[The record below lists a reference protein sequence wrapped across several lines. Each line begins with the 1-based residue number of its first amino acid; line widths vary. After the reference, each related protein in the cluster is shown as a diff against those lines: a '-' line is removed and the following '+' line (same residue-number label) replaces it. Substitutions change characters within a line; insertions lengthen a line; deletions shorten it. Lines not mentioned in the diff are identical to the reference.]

1 MSFSGFI
8 LVRKNLFRRPFRSL
22 ILVVCMAVVVGLQ
35 TASGIVEKGV
45 TNGFDLAVKRLGA
58 DLVAVPDEYTE
69 VMERAFITGE
79 AALYYMDQS
88 VEEKIASFDFVEYTS
103 SQVYVK
109 SLSGASCC
117 SAGNI
122 FIIGYEPQTDFTIKP
137 WLSKNAVPDIGPS
150 GLIAGSAFNL
160 KAGDKLKFFGHD
172 YEVKGILEAT
182 GSGLDVT
189 AFIPI
194 DTAYQMAYESR
205 EKAEQELN
213 LERGDISAVMIKLK
227 PELAGGV
234 PLKEA
239 VYELTKGV
247 YEISVMEPQKMLKR
261 IHSNMS
267 ATIYGLRAAGLAIWP
282 TTILLIGLVFAMSV
296 NERKRE
302 MGLMRAVG
310 ATRNYIFLVV
320 VSEALIIIATGT
332 LVGVIVSL
340 GILAGFSRLIASAL
354 EVTFYWPSFEDLAG
368 RMMVISVLSIISGC
382 AAAAFPAFMSA
393 RLEPYEAVRN
403 SG

>member
-1 MSFSGFI
+1 MAPSGLL
-8 LVRKNLFRRPFRSL
+8 LVRKNLAKRPFRSL
-22 ILVVCMAVVVGLQ
+22 ILVVCVAVVVGLQ
-35 TASGIVEKGV
+35 TASGVVEDGV
-45 TNGFDLAVKRLGA
+45 TNGFELALDRLGA

-69 VMERAFITGE
+69 VLERAFITGE
-79 AALYYMDQS
+79 AALYYMDSS
-88 VEEKIASFDFVEYTS
+88 VEDKIASFDFVERTS

-122 FIIGYEPQTDFTIKP
+122 FIIGYEPDTDFTIKP
-137 WLSKNAVPDIGPS
+137 WLTKNAGSEIGPS

-160 KAGDKLKFFGHD
+160 KEGDNLKFFGHG
-172 YEVKGILEAT
+172 YTVKGILAAT

-194 DTAYQMAYESR
+194 DAAYQMAYESK

-213 LERGDISAVMIKLK
+213 LEKGDISAVMIKLK
-227 PELAGGV
+227 PASQGGV
-234 PLKEA
+234 PIKTA

-247 YEISVMEPQKMLKR
+247 YEISVIEPQKMLKR
-261 IHSNMS
+261 VHSNMS
-267 ATIYGLRAAGLAIWP
+267 ATIYGLSAAGYAVWP
-282 TTILLIGLVFAMSV
+282 TTVLLIGLVFAMSV

-310 ATRNYIFLVV
+310 ATRNFIFTMI
-320 VSEALIIIATGT
+320 VSEALIIIVAGT
-332 LVGVIVSL
+332 ILGVLVSL
-340 GILAGFSRLIASAL
+340 GILAGFSRLIASVL
-354 EVTFYWPSFEDLAG
+354 EVPFYWPLFEDVAG
-368 RMMVISVLSIISGC
+368 RIMVISLLSVISGC
-382 AAAAFPAFMSA
+382 AAAAAPAFMSA
-393 RLEPYEAVRN
+393 RMAPYDAVRN